1 MSSQPSGLND
11 EVAVRRGSQSEPGTG
26 CEAILVVDDNAR
38 LCDLAKRA
46 LSSDGWIVHIE
57 SSRGTALAA
66 AASEPFALALSDYA
80 MPDGD
85 GLLLLSEP
93 DCLQPGCRLVL
104 WSAAVPAGAARRA
117 RELDVTVLPQRLAS
131 PDSSVDGG
139 LALGLL
145 PRRRPVVGKTS
156 RNSLPRPGSLSSSS
170 RPPSARAARWAPQ
183 RLPQLRPVRAESPLP
198 MHGYLTS
205 ALSSVSSFL
214 FLEATQGRLQNG

>member
-11 EVAVRRGSQSEPGTG
+11 EVAVRRRSQSEPGAG
-26 CEAILVVDDNAR
+26 SEAILVVDDNAR

-46 LSSDGWIVHIE
+46 LSSDGWILHIE
-57 SSRGTALAA
+57 SSRSTALAA

-156 RNSLPRPGSLSSSS
+156 RNSLPRPGSLSSSTGLQAPARHGGLRSGCPNFS
-170 RPPSARAARWAPQ
+170 RFARNRRYPC
-183 RLPQLRPVRAESPLP
+183 
-198 MHGYLTS
+198 
-205 ALSSVSSFL
+205 SV
-214 FLEATQGRLQNG
+214 T